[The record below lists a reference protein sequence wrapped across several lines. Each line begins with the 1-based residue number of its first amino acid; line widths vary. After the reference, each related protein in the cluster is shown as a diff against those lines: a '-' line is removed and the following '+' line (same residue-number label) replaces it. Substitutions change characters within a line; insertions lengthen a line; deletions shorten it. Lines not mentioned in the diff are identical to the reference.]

1 MGLSWFAENW
11 ALILGGG
18 SLSTALGWFFGG
30 KQAKELEI
38 KKGESDIKKG
48 NSDAVASMQIVYDQF
63 LSDYKE
69 RMNEVMLE
77 LTGMKEHNKQ
87 LQSQF
92 NDIQLSYAKE
102 VEKSQNWE
110 KLHRELNDKYVS
122 LEKDHDSLKVLYEKL
137 KSDFD
142 KYKKTTK

>member
-1 MGLSWFAENW
+1 
-11 ALILGGG
+11 
-18 SLSTALGWFFGG
+18 
-30 KQAKELEI
+30 
-38 KKGESDIKKG
+38 
-48 NSDAVASMQIVYDQF
+48 MQIVYDQF

-110 KLHRELNDKYVS
+110 KLHRELNDKYIS
-122 LEKDHDSLKVLYEKL
+122 LEKEHDSLKVLYERL
-137 KSDFD
+137 KADFD
-142 KYKKTTK
+142 KHKKITK